1 MFSYSQINRSRR
13 ASQTNL
19 RMSYNVCLLV
29 FLSCLLL
36 LGVTFATNMEQTTIV
51 IDGTRQIAEIDENF
65 VCATLDWWPPEK
77 CNYDQC
83 PWGYASLIN
92 LNLSSPLLAKAIQ
105 AFKTLR
111 IRIGGSLQDQVVYD
125 VGDLKTPCTQFKK
138 TDDGLFGFS
147 EGCLYMERWDELNRF
162 FHATGAIV
170 TFGLNA
176 LYGREKLRGNAWGG
190 EWHHTNT
197 QDFMNYTVSKGYAV
211 DSWEFGNEL
220 SGSGIGASVSVEL
233 YGNDLIV
240 LKDVIRNVYKSSQTK
255 PLLLAPGGFYEE
267 KWYSELFRLSG
278 PGVLDVMTHHIYNLG
293 PGNDPKLVSRILDPK
308 YLSGSVTGLF
318 KNVER
323 TIQEHGPWASA
334 WVGEAGGAFN
344 SGGREVSE
352 TFINSF
358 WYLDQFGMSSMH
370 NTKVYCRQALVGGFY
385 GLLETETFVPNPD
398 YYSALLWHRLMG
410 KGVLG
415 VQTNASEYLRTYV
428 HCSKG
433 RAGITILLINLSK
446 QTTFTVG
453 VSNGVKVVLQAESTK
468 RRSFLET
475 IKRKVSWVGKKAS
488 DGYLNREEYHLSPKD
503 GDLRSKIM
511 MLNGDPLE
519 PTVTGDIPKLE
530 PVRHGVKSP
539 VYINPLSISFI
550 VLPTFD
556 APACS

>member
-1 MFSYSQINRSRR
+1 
-13 ASQTNL
+13 
-19 RMSYNVCLLV
+19 MSFNVCFLV

-36 LGVTFATNMEQTTIV
+36 LPLTFSRMEQTTIV
-51 IDGTRQIAEIDENF
+51 IDGAHRIAETDENF

-92 LNLSSPLLAKAIQ
+92 LNLASPLLAKAIQ

-111 IRIGGSLQDQVVYD
+111 IRLGGSLQDQVIYD
-125 VGDLKTPCTQFKK
+125 VGDLKTPCSQFKK

-147 EGCLYMERWDELNRF
+147 QGCLYMNRWDELNRF
-162 FHATGAIV
+162 FKATGALV

-176 LYGREKLRGNAWGG
+176 LYGRNKLSGNAWGG
-190 EWHHTNT
+190 VWDHINT
-197 QDFMNYTVSKGYAV
+197 QDFMKYTVSKGYAI

-220 SGSGIGASVSVEL
+220 SGSGIGASVSEEL
-233 YGNDLIV
+233 YAKDLIV
-240 LKDVIRNVYKSSQTK
+240 MKDVIKKVYKNSRTK
-255 PLLLAPGGFYEE
+255 PLVLAPGGFYEE
-267 KWYSELFRLSG
+267 KWYSDLLRLSG

-293 PGNDPKLVSRILDPK
+293 PGNDPELVNRILDPK
-308 YLSGSVTGLF
+308 YLSDISGKF
-318 KNVER
+318 ENVNR
-323 TIQEHGPWASA
+323 TIQENGPWAAA

-344 SGGREVSE
+344 SGGRQVSE

-358 WYLDQFGMSSMH
+358 WYLDQLGMSAKH

-385 GLLETETFVPNPD
+385 GLLEKETFVPNPD

-415 VQTNASEYLRTYV
+415 VQTNASEYLRAYV

-446 QTTFTVG
+446 HTTFTVG
-453 VSNGVKVVLQAESTK
+453 VSNGVKVILHAESMK
-468 RRSFLET
+468 RKSLSET
-475 IKRKVSWVGKKAS
+475 IKSKVSWVGNKAS

-511 MLNGDPLE
+511 LLNGNPLE
-519 PTVTGDIPKLE
+519 PTATGDIPNLE
-530 PVRHGVKSP
+530 PVRHSVKSP

-556 APACS
+556 APACSS

>member
-1 MFSYSQINRSRR
+1 MG
-13 ASQTNL
+13 L
-19 RMSYNVCLLV
+19 NVCFLV
-29 FLSCLLL
+29 FLTSLLL
-36 LGVTFATNMEQTTIV
+36 LPVFISSNMEQTTIV
-51 IDGTRQIAEIDENF
+51 IDGARRIAEIDENF

-77 CNYDQC
+77 CNYEQC

-92 LNLSSPLLAKAIQ
+92 LNLASPLLAKAIQ
-105 AFKTLR
+105 AFRTLR
-111 IRIGGSLQDQVVYD
+111 IRIGGSLQDQVIYD
-125 VGDLKTPCTQFKK
+125 VGDLKTPCSQFKK

-147 EGCLYMERWDELNRF
+147 KGCLYMERWDELNRF
-162 FHATGAIV
+162 FNSTGAIV

-176 LYGREKLRGNAWGG
+176 LYGRHKLSGNTWGG
-190 EWHHTNT
+190 GWDHINT
-197 QDFMNYTVSKGYAV
+197 QDFMNYTVSKGYAI

-233 YGNDLIV
+233 YGKDLIV
-240 LKDVIRNVYKSSQTK
+240 LKDVIKNVYKNSRTK

-267 KWYSELFRLSG
+267 KWYSELLRLSG

-293 PGNDPKLVSRILDPK
+293 GGDDPQLVNKILDPK
-308 YLSGSVTGLF
+308 HLSGILGTF
-318 KNVER
+318 ENVDR
-323 TIQEHGPWASA
+323 TIREHGPWAAA
-334 WVGEAGGAFN
+334 WVGEAGGAYN
-344 SGGREVSE
+344 SGGRQVSE

-358 WYLDQFGMSSMH
+358 WYLDQFGLSSMQ

-385 GLLETETFVPNPD
+385 GLLEKETFVPNPD
-398 YYSALLWHRLMG
+398 YYRQIRFFNPNSALLWHRLMG

-415 VQTNASEYLRTYV
+415 VQTNASEYLRTYA

-453 VSNGVKVVLQAESTK
+453 ISNGVKVVLQAEPTK
-468 RRSFLET
+468 RKSFLET
-475 IKRKVSWVGKKAS
+475 IKSKVSWVGNKAS

-503 GDLRSKIM
+503 GNLRSKIM
-511 MLNGDPLE
+511 LLNGAPLE
-519 PTVTGDIPKLE
+519 PTINGDIPKLE
-530 PVRHGVKSP
+530 PIRLGVNSP
-539 VYINPLSISFI
+539 VYINPLSILFI

>member
-1 MFSYSQINRSRR
+1 
-13 ASQTNL
+13 
-19 RMSYNVCLLV
+19 MSFNVCFLV

-36 LGVTFATNMEQTTIV
+36 LPLTFSRMEQTTIV
-51 IDGTRQIAEIDENF
+51 IDGAHRIAETDENF

-92 LNLSSPLLAKAIQ
+92 LNLASPLLAKAIQ

-111 IRIGGSLQDQVVYD
+111 IRLGGSLQDQVIYD
-125 VGDLKTPCTQFKK
+125 VGDLKTPCSQFKK

-147 EGCLYMERWDELNRF
+147 QGCLYMNRWDELNRF
-162 FHATGAIV
+162 FKATGALV

-176 LYGREKLRGNAWGG
+176 LYGRNKLSGNAWGG
-190 EWHHTNT
+190 DWDHINT
-197 QDFMNYTVSKGYAV
+197 QDFMKYTVSKGYAI

-220 SGSGIGASVSVEL
+220 SGSGIGASVSEEL
-233 YGNDLIV
+233 YAKDLIV
-240 LKDVIRNVYKSSQTK
+240 MKDVIKKVYNNSRTK
-255 PLLLAPGGFYEE
+255 PLVLAPGGFYEE
-267 KWYSELFRLSG
+267 KWYSDLLRLSG

-293 PGNDPKLVSRILDPK
+293 PGNDPELVNRILDPK
-308 YLSGSVTGLF
+308 YLSDISGKF
-318 KNVER
+318 ENVNR
-323 TIQEHGPWASA
+323 TIQENGPWAAA

-344 SGGREVSE
+344 SGGRQVSE

-358 WYLDQFGMSSMH
+358 WYLDQLGMSAKH

-385 GLLETETFVPNPD
+385 GLLEKETFVPNPD

-415 VQTNASEYLRTYV
+415 VQTNASEYLRAYV

-446 QTTFTVG
+446 HTTFTVG
-453 VSNGVKVVLQAESTK
+453 VSNGVKVILHAESMK
-468 RRSFLET
+468 RKSLSET
-475 IKRKVSWVGKKAS
+475 IKSKVSWVGNKAS

-511 MLNGDPLE
+511 LLNGNPLE
-519 PTVTGDIPKLE
+519 PTATGDIPNLE
-530 PVRHGVKSP
+530 PVRHSVKSP

-556 APACS
+556 APACSS

>member
-1 MFSYSQINRSRR
+1 MGF
-13 ASQTNL
+13 
-19 RMSYNVCLLV
+19 NVCFLV
-29 FLSCLLL
+29 FLIRLLL
-36 LGVTFATNMEQTTIV
+36 LPVTFGSNMEQTTIV
-51 IDGTRQIAEIDENF
+51 IDGEHRIAEIDENF

-111 IRIGGSLQDQVVYD
+111 IRLGGSLQDQVIYD
-125 VGDLKTPCTQFKK
+125 VGDLKTPCSPFKK

-147 EGCLYMERWDELNRF
+147 KGCLYMDRWNELNRF
-162 FHATGAIV
+162 FNSTGAIV

-176 LYGREKLRGNAWGG
+176 LYGRDKLSGNSWGG
-190 EWHHTNT
+190 DWDHINT
-197 QDFMNYTVSKGYAV
+197 QDFMNYTVSMGYAI

-220 SGSGIGASVSVEL
+220 SGSGIDASVSVEL
-233 YGNDLIV
+233 YGKDLIV
-240 LKDVIRNVYKSSQTK
+240 LKDVIKNVYKNSQTK
-255 PLLLAPGGFYEE
+255 PLLLAPGGFYDE
-267 KWYSELFRLSG
+267 KWYSELLRLSG

-293 PGNDPKLVSRILDPK
+293 PGNDPQLENRILDPK
-308 YLSGSVTGLF
+308 YLSGISGKF
-318 KNVER
+318 KNVDQ
-323 TIQEHGPWASA
+323 TIQEHGPWAAA
-334 WVGEAGGAFN
+334 WVGEAGGASN
-344 SGGREVSE
+344 SGGRQVSE

-358 WYLDQFGMSSMH
+358 WYLDQLGMSSMH

-385 GLLETETFVPNPD
+385 GLLEKETFVPNPD

-433 RAGITILLINLSK
+433 TAGITILLINLSK

-453 VSNGVKVVLQAESTK
+453 VSNGVKVILQAEPMK
-468 RRSFLET
+468 RKSFLET
-475 IKRKVSWVGKKAS
+475 IKSKVSWVGNKAS

-503 GDLRSKIM
+503 GNLRSKIM
-511 MLNGDPLE
+511 LLNGIPLE
-519 PTVTGDIPKLE
+519 PTITGDIPKLE
-530 PVRHGVKSP
+530 PIRHGVKSP

>member
-1 MFSYSQINRSRR
+1 
-13 ASQTNL
+13 
-19 RMSYNVCLLV
+19 MSYNVCFLV

-51 IDGTRQIAEIDENF
+51 IDVTRQIGEIDENF

-111 IRIGGSLQDQVVYD
+111 IRIGGSLQDQVIYD

-138 TDDGLFGFS
+138 SDDGLFGFS
-147 EGCLYMERWDELNRF
+147 EGW
-162 FHATGAIV
+162 
-170 TFGLNA
+170 
-176 LYGREKLRGNAWGG
+176 
-190 EWHHTNT
+190 
-197 QDFMNYTVSKGYAV
+197 
-211 DSWEFGNEL
+211 
-220 SGSGIGASVSVEL
+220 
-233 YGNDLIV
+233 
-240 LKDVIRNVYKSSQTK
+240 
-255 PLLLAPGGFYEE
+255 
-267 KWYSELFRLSG
+267 
-278 PGVLDVMTHHIYNLG
+278 
-293 PGNDPKLVSRILDPK
+293 NDPKLVSRILDPK

-323 TIQEHGPWASA
+323 TVQENGPWASA

-385 GLLETETFVPNPD
+385 GLLEKET
-398 YYSALLWHRLMG
+398 ALLWHRLMG

-415 VQTNASEYLRTYV
+415 IQTNASEYLRTYV

-453 VSNGVKVVLQAESTK
+453 FSNGVKVVLQAESTK

-475 IKRKVSWVGKKAS
+475 IKSKVSWVGKKAS

-511 MLNGDPLE
+511 MLNGNPLE

-530 PVRHGVKSP
+530 PVRYSVKSP
-539 VYINPLSISFI
+539 VYINPSTISFI

>member
-1 MFSYSQINRSRR
+1 
-13 ASQTNL
+13 
-19 RMSYNVCLLV
+19 MSYNVCFLV

-51 IDGTRQIAEIDENF
+51 IDVTRQIGEIDENF

-92 LNLSSPLLAKAIQ
+92 LNLSSPLLAKAIEGLCNIYHKPYSHSNRLYAETSLDCCL

-111 IRIGGSLQDQVVYD
+111 IRIGGSLQDQVIYD

-138 TDDGLFGFS
+138 SDDGLFGFS

-190 EWHHTNT
+190 EWDHTNT
-197 QDFMNYTVSKGYAV
+197 QGYAI

-240 LKDVIRNVYKSSQTK
+240 LKDVIKNVYKSSRTK

-323 TIQEHGPWASA
+323 TVQENGPWASA

-358 WYLDQFGMSSMH
+358 
-370 NTKVYCRQALVGGFY
+370 C
-385 GLLETETFVPNPD
+385 
-398 YYSALLWHRLMG
+398 ALLWHRLMG

-415 VQTNASEYLRTYV
+415 IQTNASEYLRTYV

-433 RAGITILLINLSK
+433 RLSSQAGITILLINLSK

-475 IKRKVSWVGKKAS
+475 IKSKVSWVGKKAS

-511 MLNGDPLE
+511 MLNGNPLE

-530 PVRHGVKSP
+530 PVRYSVKSP
-539 VYINPLSISFI
+539 LYINPLTISFI